1 MEIDQEPPQPV
12 ISGHLLIK
20 GLQVYVIPT
29 AAPTAIINIDL
40 YCLASGLQIGDGTTG
55 HMGLS

>member
-20 GLQVYVIPT
+20 GLQVYVIPS
-29 AAPTAIINIDL
+29 AAATAIINIDL
-40 YCLASGLQIGDGTTG
+40 YRFAAGLQISDGTTG